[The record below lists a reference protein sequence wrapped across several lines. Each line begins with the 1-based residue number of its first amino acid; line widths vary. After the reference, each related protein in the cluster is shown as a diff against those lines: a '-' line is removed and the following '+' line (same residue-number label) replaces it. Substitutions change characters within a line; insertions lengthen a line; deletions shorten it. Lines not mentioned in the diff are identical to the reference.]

1 MNKKEILIYF
11 AFPFFMIN
19 YSAIL
24 NFQIEIKRQEFKKI
38 EKSMKN
44 EIKKKI
50 KENEKKILILWVI
63 ERVSFLERASIE
75 TKRQFEELKNMIE
88 KNKK

>member
-1 MNKKEILIYF
+1 
-11 AFPFFMIN
+11 MIN

>member
-1 MNKKEILIYF
+1 
-11 AFPFFMIN
+11 
-19 YSAIL
+19 
-24 NFQIEIKRQEFKKI
+24 
-38 EKSMKN
+38 MKN